1 MELTMHTDFALRVL
15 VYLAVRPDRLCHV
28 SEIARDYTISRNH
41 LVKVVNRLARAGF
54 VQTHRGRAGG
64 VARARD
70 PEQIRVGDVLRH
82 TEGAFEP
89 VECFRT
95 ENQCV
100 ITPACLLPA
109 ILSEAY
115 RNFVAT
121 LDRYT
126 IADMTAPRLRLDA
139 LLTAGA
145 AGKHR

>member
-1 MELTMHTDFALRVL
+1 MQLTMHTDFALRVL
-15 VYLAVRPDRLCHV
+15 MYLSVRRDRLCRV
-28 SEIARDYTISRNH
+28 SEIARDYRISRNH

-64 VARARD
+64 VALARE
-70 PEQIRVGDVLRH
+70 PEAIRIGDVLRH

-89 VECFRT
+89 VECFRIG
-95 ENQCV
+95 NRCP
-100 ITPACLLPA
+100 ITSACPLPP

-126 IADMTAPRLRLDA
+126 IADLTARRRRLDA
-139 LLTAGA
+139 LLTA
-145 AGKHR
+145 